1 MSSVGDRVLGTAL
14 WLGLASCAAGPEVPD
29 SSGPSEAVGAE
40 APFET
45 VLTGNG
51 TYAIDFRTLPPDVPL
66 NEPFEVEFRL
76 RRTDGAPLGE
86 VRCEVD
92 ATMPAHRHG
101 MLRAPTVES
110 HPDGSFRAR
119 GMLLH
124 MTGDWVFTF
133 DVRRGGR
140 TERARWALTL

>member
-1 MSSVGDRVLGTAL
+1 MTRFVGRACEVAL
-14 WLGLASCAAGPEVPD
+14 WLALAACAAAPRGE
-29 SSGPSEAVGAE
+29 E
-40 APFET
+40 APAPEARYET
-45 VLTGNG
+45 LLTGSG
-51 TYAIDFRTLPPDVPL
+51 TYAVEFRTLPARVPL
-66 NEPFEVEFRL
+66 NEPFEIEFRL

-101 MLRAPTVES
+101 MLRAPTVDS
-110 HPDGSFRAR
+110 YPDGSFRAR

-124 MTGDWVFTF
+124 MTGEWVFTF

-140 TERARWALTL
+140 TERAQWALSF